1 MPLIR
6 FIHAADLHLDSPF
19 TGLREVA
26 PPNVADT
33 LHNATFAAYEN
44 LIDLC
49 IAERVDALLV
59 AGDIYDGAD
68 RSLRAQSAFIDGLR
82 RLDDAGVR
90 SFVCHGNHDPLDGWE
105 ARLDYPPGCRRF
117 GDDWEAVPV
126 FPDDPVRAVVHGISY
141 PTRDVYDNLT
151 ERLAP
156 VPTGPY
162 SIGLMHANVGN
173 NPAHALYAPCT
184 LEDLAQSGI
193 DYWALGHVHTRQTL
207 NSHEPTAVYPGNT
220 QGRHAN
226 ETGPRGAYLVEV
238 GDDRRANL
246 DFRPLD
252 TVRWQRLTLDIS
264 GLATEQQLLDSISER
279 VGRFLDQSDG
289 RPIVARLTLTG
300 RTDLYAALRRDGT
313 LEDIRHQTNA
323 DWTNQ
328 SPFAWC
334 ERIQNDTASPFDR
347 QARLAG
353 QDFLAEVLRT
363 ADRAA
368 DDPETLANLTNGL
381 DALYRHRRYRRHL
394 SDAAPADADLAAML
408 TEAEAIIVDLLAD
421 DDQ

>member
-1 MPLIR
+1 MSIIR
-6 FIHAADLHLDSPF
+6 FVHAADLHLDSPF
-19 TGLREVA
+19 IGLKDAA
-26 PPNVADT
+26 PPNVADA
-33 LHNATFAAYEN
+33 LRNATFAAYDN

-49 IAERVDALLV
+49 ISERVDALLV

-68 RSLRAQSAFIDGLR
+68 RSLRAQSAFINGLR
-82 RLDDAGVR
+82 RLDDAGIR

-105 ARLDYPPGCRRF
+105 AQLDYPPGCRRF
-117 GDDWEAVPV
+117 GDDWESVPV
-126 FPDDPVRAVVHGISY
+126 FSDDPDRAVIHGISY
-141 PTRDVYDNLT
+141 PTRDVYDNLA
-151 ERLAP
+151 ERLDP

-173 NPAHALYAPCT
+173 NPAHALYAPCA
-184 LEDLAQSGI
+184 LEDLARARI

-207 NSHEPTAVYPGNT
+207 NDLEPTAVYPGNT
-220 QGRHAN
+220 QGRHIG
-226 ETGPRGAYLVEV
+226 ETGSRGAYLVEV
-238 GDDRRANL
+238 GDDRRARL

-252 TVRWQRLTLDIS
+252 TVRWRRLTLDIS
-264 GLATEQQLLDSISER
+264 DHTTEQQLLDAINER
-279 VGRFLDQSDG
+279 VGQTLDQSDG

-313 LEDIRHQTNA
+313 LEDILHQTNA

-334 ERIQNDTASPFDR
+334 ERIQNATVSPFDR

-368 DDPETLANLTNGL
+368 HDSETLESLTNGL
-381 DALYRHRRYRRHL
+381 DTLYRHTRYRRHL
-394 SDAAPADADLAAML
+394 SDAAPDAAELAAML
-408 TEAEAIIVDLLAD
+408 TEVEAIIVDLLSD